1 MGKTVNREIL
11 SGAVHRAVRL
21 TGHESKMLVSQVIEG
36 IAATLERGETVKLS
50 SFGSFVV
57 RQKRER
63 LGRNPKTGEPACIS
77 ARRILTFKPS
87 PILKKQINS

>member
-11 SGAVHRAVRL
+11 SDAVHRAVRL

-57 RQKRER
+57 RQK
-63 LGRNPKTGEPACIS
+63 NPKTGEPACIS